1 MNKNHSLAIAV
12 GAGTV
17 GSVLAYLGYS
27 FYKNTNVSMEK
38 EYVAK
43 EYVKPTL
50 NVNKHNEQSLESPE
64 NVKIK
69 KTKSKLQMFYTP
81 DGVGVQEVSD
91 NEITDVTNSLNV
103 NEPQR
108 DDVSEVFL
116 NGLEKELIR
125 NGSDT
130 TREKSD
136 SLHEDSDGFKVT
148 STPKEIEE
156 EVLSELAKEASSW
169 GQFWKDSYNEND
181 YSDSSDS
188 LDKNADMN

>member
-181 YSDSSDS
+181 YSDSGDS

>member
-125 NGSDT
+125 NSSDT

-181 YSDSSDS
+181 YSDSGDS